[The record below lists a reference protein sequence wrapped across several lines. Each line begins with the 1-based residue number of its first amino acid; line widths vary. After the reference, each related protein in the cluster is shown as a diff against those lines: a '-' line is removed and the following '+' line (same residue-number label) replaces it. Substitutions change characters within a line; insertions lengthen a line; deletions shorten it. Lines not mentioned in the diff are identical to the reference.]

1 MSENRFKVTQA
12 ADGDPSNCE
21 RPLEPYRRVNLS
33 TDIQVNIIDPCEL
46 MWHFSFSA
54 RAQKKSYILCHT
66 SAVFGVLPILKSM
79 LLLMFLS
86 ERTEHGGNLLS
97 VFAARVGFFSVTRHD
112 LICFVVSPREKSK
125 PEWVWKRGKFSL
137 IRGEYIVFSVYS
149 FYCI

>member
-1 MSENRFKVTQA
+1 MTFFFQCTCAKKK
-12 ADGDPSNCE
+12 
-21 RPLEPYRRVNLS
+21 
-33 TDIQVNIIDPCEL
+33 II
-46 MWHFSFSA
+46 
-54 RAQKKSYILCHT
+54 ILCHT

-86 ERTEHGGNLLS
+86 ERTEHGGNLLN

-137 IRGEYIVFSVYS
+137 IRGEYIVFCLQFLLYLIFVNFSLCNVVFS
-149 FYCI
+149 